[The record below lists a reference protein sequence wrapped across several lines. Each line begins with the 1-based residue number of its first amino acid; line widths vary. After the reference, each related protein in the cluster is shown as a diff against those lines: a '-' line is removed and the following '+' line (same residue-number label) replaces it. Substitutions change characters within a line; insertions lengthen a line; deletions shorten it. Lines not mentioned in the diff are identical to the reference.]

1 MSSPLA
7 ADRLSPVI
15 ESAQTLI
22 ETVARRLGR
31 FDKVQTHEPKSAPG
45 SGITLAT
52 WLQTLRPVAQ
62 ASGLAVTSML
72 VVFQYRIYLNM
83 LSDPMDA
90 IDVTVAKAAA
100 EMLAEFHGG
109 FVLPGIDPDRAELD
123 LLARHGVP
131 METRAG
137 YLNQDGKLMRVL
149 DTLVPIIA
157 YDVYDQEES

>member
-15 ESAQTLI
+15 ESAQTTI

-45 SGITLAT
+45 SGITFAT

-72 VVFQYRIYLNM
+72 VVFQYRIYISM
-83 LSDPMDA
+83 LADPMDA

-100 EMLAEFHGG
+100 EMLAEFSSG
-109 FVLPGIDPDRAELD
+109 FVLPDIPEDRAELD
-123 LLARHGVP
+123 LLARYGVP

-149 DTLVPIIA
+149 DTFVPIIA
-157 YDVYDQEES
+157 YDVFDQAEE